1 MNFQFLRKNKA
12 VIGLFTVVTAIFMGL
27 SSANAQG
34 VTTSS
39 INGIITDSKGNILPG
54 STVIAIH
61 TPSGTKYGTVTNDK
75 GRYNFP
81 AVRVG
86 GPYKLTVTFIGYQ
99 EQSKSDV
106 FADLGTNSTVNF
118 TVVEE
123 GKQLQE
129 VVVTAGRGSVIS
141 GDRTG
146 ASTNIKR
153 ESFERLPTLSRS
165 FTDFSALTPQAGG
178 NFSFGGRSGLYNNF
192 SIDGATSNNV
202 FGLSALPGGQ
212 SNAQPISV
220 DAIQELQVS
229 LSPYDVSQ
237 GSFTGAGV
245 NAVTRSGT
253 NEMQGSAYYF
263 VRNQNYVNSKVGK
276 VESPILAFNNKNFGA
291 RLGGALVKN
300 KLFFFVN
307 VERETRTDPA
317 VLFPADGTDSQGR
330 PFQQT
335 TAELSRLK
343 TFLTTTTTGKDWT
356 FDPGSFESFDAET
369 ASTKF
374 LAKIDWNINDNHKFT
389 IRYNQMQSFR
399 DVGPSGSGGFAAS
412 PAGGRSNSNNTLP
425 FSGIWYR
432 INNNLY
438 NVIGELN
445 STFGKGKFANNLQVG
460 YSAFRDFRQAQGG
473 AENPNFPTVDILG
486 PNGQTLTAFGAEPF
500 SPNNRLDQN
509 ILQLNNKFDIF
520 AGNHTFSIGTAN
532 EFYSFF
538 NAFTPLIRGNYRF
551 NSINDFIANVTNAP
565 GTPGFVAPAA
575 YAIQYSAL
583 QGVEA
588 PAAEFKSAQYGFYA
602 QDKWNN
608 ALGLKNLTLTYG
620 VRLDIPTF
628 NDDNVTSNPVT
639 DEMTFANG
647 EKIKVNQL
655 PKSTPLWSPR
665 VGFNYDVKGDKTIQ
679 VRGGTGIFTG
689 RVPFVWI
696 SNQVSNT
703 GALFGTLQAGTSSTP
718 TLAQLRFNPSPNAYV
733 PTVTGTPTNPVI
745 PSTFTI
751 NATVNDFKFPQVW
764 RTNLA
769 LDYKLPYGLIA
780 TGEFIYTKDI
790 NAVYIRDANLSDP
803 VGTVPGDGR
812 PLFGAANGDA
822 TINTPNDRRI
832 NDRVV
837 QALVIDNINKGYSM
851 SFTAQLQK
859 TTGPIQG
866 SLAYTFT
873 DSKDING
880 QSGSTAGSLF
890 TGNSV
895 VSTLNL
901 PNLGFANNLTPHRVN
916 GFVSWRKEWIKNFL
930 ATNLSFIY
938 LGFTGSNFS
947 YTYGGNLNSD
957 GYSNKD
963 LMYIPRN
970 QSEIILAPTNAT
982 DTRSPQEI
990 WNQLDAYISQDE
1002 YLNSRRGQ
1010 YAERNGTFS
1019 PWVNRLDMRLLVD
1032 IMPFKIGKRPVTLQ
1046 GSWEVQNFLNLLSSN
1061 WGLVKVNTRSQV
1073 LSFAGYEVPHTATT
1087 PTTGRPV
1094 FTFPVNND
1102 GTPLSQTFINSTGL
1116 GSRWQM
1122 QAGFRVVF

>member
-1 MNFQFLRKNKA
+1 MRAAF
-12 VIGLFTVVTAIFMGL
+12 GLFGVMAAIFMG
-27 SSANAQG
+27 ATAYGQG

-39 INGIITDSKGNILPG
+39 INGVVTDAKGDVLPG
-54 STVIAIH
+54 ATVVAIH
-61 TPSGTKYGTVTNDK
+61 GPSGTKYGTVTNEK

-86 GPYKLTVTFIGYQ
+86 GPYKLTTTFIGFQ
-99 EQSKSDV
+99 EQVQGDV
-106 FADLGTNSTVNF
+106 FADLGANSTVNF
-118 TVVEE
+118 KVTEE

-129 VVVTAGRGSVIS
+129 VVVTAGRGAVIS

-165 FTDFSALTPQAGG
+165 FTDFSALTPQAGPG
-178 NFSFGGRSGLYNNF
+178 FSFGGRSSLYNNF

-253 NEMQGSAYYF
+253 NETQGSAYYF
-263 VRNQNYVNSKVGK
+263 VRNQNYVNKKIGSVNA
-276 VESPILAFNNKNFGA
+276 PIVDFNSGNFGA
-291 RLGGALVKN
+291 RLGGAIVKN
-300 KLFFFVN
+300 KLFYFVN

-317 VLFPADGTDSQGR
+317 VLFAADGTDSQGR

-335 TAELSRLK
+335 SAELSRLQN
-343 TFLTTTTTGKDWT
+343 FLTTTTTGKDWT
-356 FDPGSFESFDAET
+356 FDPGTFNNFDVQT

-374 LAKIDWNINDNHKFT
+374 LIKLDWNISDNHKFT

-399 DVGPSGSGGFAAS
+399 DVGPSGSGGFAAA
-412 PAGGRSNSNNTLP
+412 PPGGRSNNNNTLP

-432 INNNLY
+432 INNNLT
-438 NVIGELN
+438 NIIAELN

-473 AENPNFPTVDILG
+473 AENPNFPTVDIVG
-486 PNGQTLTAFGAEPF
+486 PTGQMLSAFGAEPF

-509 ILQLNNKFDIF
+509 IFQLNDKFDIF
-520 AGNHTFSIGTAN
+520 AGNHTLTIGTAN
-532 EFYSFF
+532 EFYGFF
-538 NAFTPLIRGNYRF
+538 NVFTPLIRGNYRF

-565 GTPGFVAPAA
+565 GTTGFVAPAA
-575 YAIQYSAL
+575 YNIQYSAL
-583 QGVEA
+583 QGVDA

-602 QDKWNN
+602 QDKYT
-608 ALGLKNLTLTYG
+608 GIKNVTITAG
-620 VRLDIPTF
+620 IRVDIPTF
-628 NDDNVTSNPVT
+628 DGSSVVGNPVT
-639 DEMTFANG
+639 DEMTFAKG
-647 EKIKVNQL
+647 ERIKVNQL
-655 PKSTPLWSPR
+655 PQSTLLWSPR
-665 VGFNYDVKGDKTIQ
+665 VGFNWDLSGNKKIQ
-679 VRGGTGIFTG
+679 LRGGTGIFTG

-703 GALFGTLQAGTSSTP
+703 GALFGTLATSASSTP
-718 TLAQLRFNPSPNAYV
+718 VISQVRFNPNSATYL
-733 PTVTGTPTNPVI
+733 PTVTGTAGNPVI
-745 PSTFTI
+745 PPTFAV
-751 NATVNDFKFPQVW
+751 NATVPNFKFPQVW
-764 RTNLA
+764 RTNFA
-769 LDYKLPYGLIA
+769 ADVKLPGGFIA
-780 TGEFIYTKDI
+780 TGELIYTKDV
-790 NAVYIRDANLSDP
+790 NAVFIRDANLSDP

-822 TINTPNDRRI
+822 TQPTGPDRRI

-837 QALVIDNINKGYSM
+837 QALMIDNISEGYST

-859 TTGPIQG
+859 TTGAVQG
-866 SLAYTFT
+866 SIAYTYT

-880 QSGSTAGSLF
+880 QSGSTAGGLF

-901 PNLGFANNLTPHRVN
+901 PNLAYSNNVVPHRVN
-916 GFVSWRKEWIKNFL
+916 GFVSWRKEWVKNFL
-930 ATNLSFIY
+930 ATSLSFVY
-938 LGFTGSNFS
+938 TGFTGSNFS
-947 YTYGGNLNSD
+947 YNYVGNLNSD
-957 GYSNKD
+957 GYNNKD

-970 QSEIILAPTNAT
+970 QNEIILAPTNALDPRT
-982 DTRSPQEI
+982 PQEI

-1010 YAERNGTFS
+1010 YAERNGAFM

-1032 IMPFKIGKRPVTLQ
+1032 ITPFKVAGHKMTLQ
-1046 GSWEVQNFLNLLSSN
+1046 LSGEVQNFLNLLN
-1061 WGLVKVNTRSQV
+1061 TEWGLVKVPTRSQI
-1073 LSFAGYEVPHTATT
+1073 LSFAGYETPHTAAA

-1094 FTFPVNND
+1094 FTFPLNTDSTPVN
-1102 GTPLSQTFINSTGL
+1102 QTFINSTGL
-1116 GSRWQM
+1116 GSRWQA
-1122 QAGFRVVF
+1122 QFGLRVSF

>member
-1 MNFQFLRKNKA
+1 MNLKFLRTTKA
-12 VIGLFTVVTAIFMGL
+12 ALGLFVAFAAFFVGTNQN
-27 SSANAQG
+27 ANAQG

-39 INGIITDSKGNILPG
+39 ISGVVADTKGGSLPG
-54 STVIAIH
+54 ATVIAIH
-61 TPSGTKYGTVTNDK
+61 TPSGTKYGTVTNEK

-86 GPYKLTVTFIGYQ
+86 GPYKVSVTFIGFQ
-99 EQSKSDV
+99 EKANTDV
-106 FADLGTNSTVNF
+106 FADLGANSTVNLMM
-118 TVVEE
+118 TEE

-129 VVVTAGRGSVIS
+129 VVVTAGRGAVIN

-165 FTDFSALTPQAGG
+165 FTDFSALTPQAGPG
-178 NFSFGGRSGLYNNF
+178 FSFGGRSSLYNNF

-263 VRNQNYVNSKVGK
+263 TRNQNYVNSKVGT
-276 VESPILAFNNKNFGA
+276 VDNPILSFNSNNFGA
-291 RLGGALVKN
+291 RLGGALIKN

-317 VLFPADGTDSQGR
+317 VLFPVDATGN
-330 PFQQT
+330 QQT
-335 TAELSRLK
+335 TAELSRLQN
-343 TFLTTTTTGKDWT
+343 FLTTTTTGKDWT
-356 FDPGSFESFDAET
+356 FDPGSFNSFDALT

-374 LAKIDWNINDNHKFT
+374 LAKLDWNINDNHKFT
-389 IRYNQMQSFR
+389 IRYNQMKSFR
-399 DVGPSGSGGFAAS
+399 DVGPSGSGGFAAG

-432 INNNLY
+432 INNNLS
-438 NVIGELN
+438 NVIAELN
-445 STFGKGKFANNLQVG
+445 STFGKGKFANNLQFG

-473 AENPNFPTVDILG
+473 AENPNFPTVDIIG
-486 PNGQTLTAFGAEPF
+486 PNGQNLTAFGAEPF
-500 SPNNRLDQN
+500 SPNNRLDQD
-509 ILQLNNKFDIF
+509 ITQLNDKFDIF
-520 AGNHTFSIGTAN
+520 AGDHTISLGTAN
-532 EFYSFF
+532 EFYHFY

-565 GTPGFVAPAA
+565 GTTGFIAPAA
-575 YAIQYSAL
+575 YSVQYSAL
-583 QGVEA
+583 QGVDA
-588 PAAEFKSAQYGFYA
+588 PAADFNSAQYGFYA
-602 QDKWNN
+602 QDKWSN

-620 VRLDIPTF
+620 LRLDIPTF
-628 NDDNVTSNPVT
+628 NDTKVTSNPVV
-639 DEMTFANG
+639 DEMTFGGG

-655 PKSTPLWSPR
+655 PQSSLLWSPR

-679 VRGGTGIFTG
+679 FRGGTGIFTG

-703 GALFGTLQAGTSSTP
+703 GALFGTLSASATSTP
-718 TLAQLRFNPSPNAYV
+718 ALAQLRFNPNPNSYV
-733 PTVTGTPTNPVI
+733 PAVTGTATNPVI
-745 PSTFTI
+745 PATFTI
-751 NATVNDFKFPQVW
+751 NATVPNFKFPQVW
-764 RTNLA
+764 RTNFA
-769 LDYKLPYGLIA
+769 IDYKLPYGFIA
-780 TGEFIYTKDI
+780 TAEAIYTKDI

-822 TINTPNDRRI
+822 TQPAGPDRRI

-837 QALVIDNINKGYSM
+837 QALMIDNISKGYSA
-851 SFTAQLQK
+851 SITFQLQK
-859 TTGPIQG
+859 NRGPVQG
-866 SLAYTFT
+866 SIAYTYT

-901 PNLGFANNLTPHRVN
+901 PNLGFSNNLVPNRVN
-916 GFVSWRKEWIKNFL
+916 GFVSYRKDLVKNFL
-930 ATNLSFIY
+930 SATLSFIY
-938 LGFTGSNFS
+938 TGFTGSNFS
-947 YTYGGNLNSD
+947 YAYVGNINSD

-963 LMYIPRN
+963 LMYIPRS
-970 QSEIILAPTNAT
+970 QSEIILAPTNAL
-982 DTRSPQEI
+982 DTRSPQEL
-990 WNQLDAYISQDE
+990 WNQLDAYISQDS
-1002 YLNSRRGQ
+1002 YLSSRRGQ
-1010 YAERNGTFS
+1010 YAERNGTFM
-1019 PWVNRLDMRLLVD
+1019 PWVNRLDMRLLLD
-1032 IMPFKIGKRPVTLQ
+1032 IIPFKIGKRPVTLQ
-1046 GSWEVQNFLNLLSSN
+1046 GSWETQNFLNLLNSE
-1061 WGLVKVNTRSQV
+1061 WGLVRIPIRSQI
-1073 LSFAGYEVPHTATT
+1073 LTFSGYEVPHTAAA

-1094 FTFPVNND
+1094 FTFPLNND
-1102 GTPLSQTFINSTGL
+1102 GTPLSQTYINSTGL

-1122 QAGFRVVF
+1122 QAGIRLIF